1 MEIRILGAHNTES
14 ATSRMPCLLVDGV
27 LAVDAGALTS
37 GLTLSEQE
45 SLKSILL
52 THRHYD
58 HVRDIAAIGINTSF
72 FERNIRV
79 HAQADTLEAISA
91 HFLNRIIYPDF
102 TAVPS
107 ANPALVFCPLE
118 PYRQVEIE
126 GYAVL
131 PVPTRHTNT
140 VGYQV
145 TSREGRSFFYT
156 GDTGPGLSSCWEH
169 VSPDLLLIDVTL
181 PNRLEEHALS
191 SDHLTPRLLGE
202 ELALLRKANGQLPRI
217 LPIHI
222 SPQYESEIAEELDQ
236 VARELDATIDIA
248 QEGMSLNL

>member
-1 MEIRILGAHNTES
+1 MEIRILGAHNIES
-14 ATSRMPCLLVDGV
+14 ATSRLTCLLVDGI

-37 GLTLSEQE
+37 GLTLPEQE
-45 SLKSILL
+45 ALKSILL

-72 FERNIRV
+72 FERNVRV
-79 HAQADTLEAISA
+79 HAQADTLEALSA

-107 ANPALVFCPLE
+107 ANPALTFCPLE
-118 PYRQVEIE
+118 PYRQQEIE

-131 PVPTRHTNT
+131 AVPTRHTDT

-169 VSPDLLLIDVTL
+169 VSP
-181 PNRLEEHALS
+181 EFS

-202 ELALLRKANGQLPRI
+202 ELALLRKARGHLPRI
-217 LPIHI
+217 VPIHL
-222 SPQYESEIAEELDQ
+222 SPMYESEIAEELGW
-236 VARELDATIDIA
+236 VARELDARIDIA
-248 QEGMSLNL
+248 REDMRLSL

>member
-1 MEIRILGAHNTES
+1 MEIRILGAHNIES
-14 ATSRMPCLLVDGV
+14 ATSRLTCLLVDGI

-37 GLTLSEQE
+37 GLTFPEQE
-45 SLKSILL
+45 ALKSILL

-72 FERNIRV
+72 FERNVRV
-79 HAQADTLEAISA
+79 HAQADTLEALSA

-107 ANPALVFCPLE
+107 ANPALTFCPLE
-118 PYRQVEIE
+118 PYRQQEIE

-131 PVPTRHTNT
+131 AVPTRHTDT

-169 VSPDLLLIDVTL
+169 VSPELLLIDVTL

-202 ELALLRKANGQLPRI
+202 ELALLRKARGHLPRI
-217 LPIHI
+217 VPIHL
-222 SPQYESEIAEELDQ
+222 SPMYESEIAEELGW
-236 VARELDATIDIA
+236 VARELDARIDIA
-248 QEGMSLNL
+248 REDMRLSL